1 MKKIIIILA
10 STLLLGAV
18 ASAQPRALGVRATY
32 GVELSYQHDMGGNFS
47 EFDLGWSSGYTN
59 LAAVYDFALSSS
71 GNFNFYAGPG
81 ADLCLY
87 DNVTTSGAET
97 VGIGLGVVG
106 QIGAEY
112 EFDQVPVNLS
122 LDWRPIFRVFG
133 PSGFGWDS
141 IALGIRYR
149 F

>member
-1 MKKIIIILA
+1 MKKVIVIII

-32 GVELSYQHDMGGNFS
+32 GAELSYQAHMGGNFA

-59 LAAVYDFALSSS
+59 LAAVYDIILGGES
-71 GNFNFYAGPG
+71 NFNFYAGPG
-81 ADLCLY
+81 ADVCLY
-87 DNVTTSGAET
+87 NNVTSNGNET
-97 VGIGLGVVG
+97 IGLGLGVVG
-106 QIGAEY
+106 QIGMEY
-112 EFDQVPVNLS
+112 EFDAVPLNLS
-122 LDWRPIFRVFG
+122 LDWRPIFRLIG
-133 PSGFGWDS
+133 PTGFGWDS